1 MNKDTADFNTSTDI
15 DTADVSIETSAP
27 EILNADEKSPV
38 TDSPDSHSPVI
49 KNADEKSPVAD
60 SPDSGKT
67 LSGNSQNNA
76 GYDERKE
83 NLPVDHEIK
92 QNTSPD
98 EIPVKE
104 DSDKNSD
111 IPDNRNDTSSVSLAE
126 SVEKQDHASAAV
138 EADSQRYS
146 AAGPNRNADKK
157 KKSSSKTV
165 DRRKEISKKS
175 AARTKEKKL
184 QAAAKSSSKE
194 KEPQNAGDVIKGF
207 FTNIR
212 QGNEEYLSRVYTDIL
227 SSAKWIFFG
236 ILCGAVVG
244 TIASIFAIAI
254 RTGTQIRA
262 SFPPLLFGLPVAG
275 MIIVYAYHRL
285 GFAKDGGTNT
295 ILEDIR
301 EGKQVP
307 LQMAPLIFIG
317 TVLTHLFGGSAG
329 REGAALQIG
338 GSIGNGLGRIL
349 HFKST
354 DTKRVIMCG
363 MSAAFSALFGTPLA
377 AAILPIEISTVG
389 IMYYSS
395 LVPCVLSSLV
405 AFYIAQ
411 TFGLKGEA
419 YPLVD
424 IIPMNLPSALQTVLL
439 SVIFAFAAILFCT
452 MMDKVGK
459 LLNLLKNDYIRA
471 AAGGVII
478 ILMTVAVGSQTYNG
492 AGANII
498 ELCFENKPSEIFALA
513 FLLKM
518 IFTAVT
524 LGSGYK
530 GGEIVPS
537 LFIGATLGVRFGA
550 LIGFPPSLCA
560 ALGMCALFCGVT
572 NCPVASLLICFEMF
586 GFDAMPYFLLV
597 VSFTYLF
604 SGNFGLYHGQ
614 VIRYSKYE
622 AGKVNVHTHH

>member
-1 MNKDTADFNTSTDI
+1 MTNNNKKIDDIVKTETENDEMDLRTYISNNPETDEEKPAGSMEKTAGISAGKPESAEGKPAGGLAP
-15 DTADVSIETSAP
+15 ADHLE
-27 EILNADEKSPV
+27 NAAE
-38 TDSPDSHSPVI
+38 
-49 KNADEKSPVAD
+49 
-60 SPDSGKT
+60 
-67 LSGNSQNNA
+67 NN
-76 GYDERKE
+76 
-83 NLPVDHEIK
+83 
-92 QNTSPD
+92 
-98 EIPVKE
+98 
-104 DSDKNSD
+104 
-111 IPDNRNDTSSVSLAE
+111 
-126 SVEKQDHASAAV
+126 AV
-138 EADSQRYS
+138 EAEYTEAIPVEDSEKDAETSEGRS
-146 AAGPNRNADKK
+146 ENTMEDPGKRHRNGSSTKTASRKGRAGKTSPKTTA
-157 KKSSSKTV
+157 SKTSE
-165 DRRKEISKKS
+165 RRKAVSRQSASGVKGRRKTSSLNTKSGRAGSGKVNSTPSEAVKTVPEIKEVFDN
-175 AARTKEKKL
+175 TKL
-184 QAAAKSSSKE
+184 GISQYFS
-194 KEPQNAGDVIKGF
+194 G
-207 FTNIR
+207 
-212 QGNEEYLSRVYTDIL
+212 VYTSL
-227 SSAKWIFFG
+227 RSSAKWIFFG

-254 RTGTQIRA
+254 RTGTQFRA
-262 SFPPLLFGLPVAG
+262 AFPPLLYGLPIAG
-275 MIIVYAYHRL
+275 VLIVFAYHKL

-295 ILEDIR
+295 ILEAIR
-301 EGKQVP
+301 DEEQVP
-307 LQMAPLIFIG
+307 IQMAPLIFIG
-317 TVLTHLFGGSAG
+317 TVLTHMFGGSAG

-411 TFGLKGEA
+411 AFGLKGEA
-419 YPLVD
+419 YPLGDV
-424 IIPMNLPSALQTVLL
+424 IPMTLPSALLTVLL
-439 SVIFAFAAILFCT
+439 SVLCAFAAILFCT

-459 LLNLLKNDYIRA
+459 LLHFMKNDYIRA
-471 AAGGVII
+471 AVGGVIVVI
-478 ILMTVAVGSQTYNG
+478 MTIAVGSQTYNG

-537 LFIGATLGVRFGA
+537 LFIGATLGVKFGA
-550 LIGFPPSLCA
+550 LIGFSPSLCA

-586 GFDAMPYFLLV
+586 GFDAMPFFLLA

-622 AGKVNVHTHH
+622 PGKVNARTHH

>member
-1 MNKDTADFNTSTDI
+1 MDNDTIRGNNFIMTEPGLNDLDQDTSKTKDSGTNSTAPDS
-15 DTADVSIETSAP
+15 AVSDPLIS
-27 EILNADEKSPV
+27 DSVEKSPEIKTN
-38 TDSPDSHSPVI
+38 TDKQTQNTGSQDPTDANMSGTEALADT
-49 KNADEKSPVAD
+49 NAPAD
-60 SPDSGKT
+60 TDAPADT
-67 LSGNSQNNA
+67 NAPADTDALS
-76 GYDERKE
+76 DTE
-83 NLPVDHEIK
+83 NLSETE
-92 QNTSPD
+92 NLS
-98 EIPVKE
+98 
-104 DSDKNSD
+104 DS
-111 IPDNRNDTSSVSLAE
+111 E
-126 SVEKQDHASAAV
+126 AS
-138 EADSQRYS
+138 
-146 AAGPNRNADKK
+146 KK
-157 KKSSSKTV
+157 ASSSKKRSASEK
-165 DRRKEISKKS
+165 RRKEVSKKS
-175 AARTKEKKL
+175 ASLIKGKRKTS
-184 QAAAKSSSKE
+184 AAKNSK
-194 KEPQNAGDVIKGF
+194 PDAPRGIRFRITNF
-207 FTNIR
+207 FAQIR
-212 QGNEEYLSRVYTDIL
+212 QGISQYFTTVYASLRT
-227 SSAKWIFFG
+227 SAKWIFFG

-254 RTGTQIRA
+254 KAGTQIRA
-262 SFPPLLFGLPVAG
+262 AFPPLLYALPVAG
-275 MIIVYAYHRL
+275 IIIVYAYRRL

-295 ILEDIR
+295 ILEAIR
-301 EGKQVP
+301 EGEQVP
-307 LQMAPLIFIG
+307 IRMAPLIFLG
-317 TVLTHLFGGSAG
+317 TVLTHMFGGSAG

-338 GSIGNGLGRIL
+338 GSIGNGLGRML
-349 HFKST
+349 HFKNT

-405 AFYIAQ
+405 AFYISQA
-411 TFGLKGEA
+411 FGLRGEA
-419 YPLVD
+419 YPLGDVM
-424 IIPMNLPSALQTVLL
+424 PLTLPSALLTVLL
-439 SVIFAFAAILFCT
+439 SVLCAFAAILFCA

-459 LLNLLKNDYIRA
+459 AFRFLKNDYIRA
-471 AAGGVII
+471 AAGGVIVV
-478 ILMTVAVGSQTYNG
+478 LMTLAVGSQTYNG

-498 ELCFENKPSEIFALA
+498 EMCFENRPSEIFALA

-537 LFIGATLGVRFGA
+537 LFIGATLGVKFGA
-550 LIGFPPSLCA
+550 LIGFSPSLCA

-586 GFDAMPYFLLV
+586 GFDAMPFFLLA

-622 AGKVNVHTHH
+622 PGKVNAHTHH

>member
-1 MNKDTADFNTSTDI
+1 MTKDTADFNSSTGA
-15 DTADVSIETSAP
+15 DTADVSTGFSSP
-27 EILNADEKSPV
+27 EILNAEENVPADG
-38 TDSPDSHSPVI
+38 SPDSCTPVI
-49 KNADEKSPVAD
+49 MEADEKSPD
-60 SPDSGKT
+60 TESPESGQA
-67 LSGNSQNNA
+67 LSGSDQKTS
-76 GYDERKE
+76 GDDET
-83 NLPVDHEIK
+83 NDNISVDHTIN
-92 QNTSPD
+92 QNTPPD

-104 DSDKNSD
+104 DSNTNSD
-111 IPDNRNDTSSVSLAE
+111 ITDTRYDTPSISPAKSVVKQENTSS
-126 SVEKQDHASAAV
+126 AV
-138 EADSQRYS
+138 EADSHRNS
-146 AAGPNRNADKK
+146 AGRPHRMADKK

-165 DRRKEISKKS
+165 ERRKEISKKS
-175 AARTKEKKL
+175 AGKTKEKKL

-194 KEPQNAGDVIKGF
+194 KEPQKAGNKITGF

-212 QGNEEYLSRVYTDIL
+212 QGKKEYLNRVSIDIL

-254 RTGTQIRA
+254 RTGNQIRA

-275 MIIVYAYHRL
+275 IIIVYAYHRL
-285 GFAKDGGTNT
+285 GFAKDGGTNL

-301 EGKQVP
+301 KGEEGP
-307 LQMAPLIFIG
+307 IQMAPLIFIG
-317 TVLTHLFGGSAG
+317 TILTHMFGGSAG

-405 AFYIAQ
+405 ALYIAQ

-419 YPLVD
+419 YSLGDVM
-424 IIPMNLPSALQTVLL
+424 PMNLPSALLTVLL
-439 SVIFAFAAILFCT
+439 SLVCAFAAILFCT
-452 MMDKVGK
+452 IMDKVGK
-459 LLNLLKNDYIRA
+459 ILNLLKNDYIRA

-492 AGANII
+492 AGTNII

-586 GFDAMPYFLLV
+586 GFDAMPYFLLA

-622 AGKVNVHTHH
+622 EGKVNVHTHH

>member
-1 MNKDTADFNTSTDI
+1 MTNNNKKIDDIVKTETENDEMDLRTYISNNPETDEEKPAGSMEKTAGISAGKPESAEGKPAGGLAP
-15 DTADVSIETSAP
+15 ADHLE
-27 EILNADEKSPV
+27 NAAE
-38 TDSPDSHSPVI
+38 
-49 KNADEKSPVAD
+49 
-60 SPDSGKT
+60 
-67 LSGNSQNNA
+67 NN
-76 GYDERKE
+76 
-83 NLPVDHEIK
+83 
-92 QNTSPD
+92 
-98 EIPVKE
+98 
-104 DSDKNSD
+104 
-111 IPDNRNDTSSVSLAE
+111 
-126 SVEKQDHASAAV
+126 AV
-138 EADSQRYS
+138 EAEYTEAIPVEDSEKDAETSEGRS
-146 AAGPNRNADKK
+146 ENTMEDPGKRHRNGSSTKTASRKRRAGKTSPKTTA
-157 KKSSSKTV
+157 SKTSE
-165 DRRKEISKKS
+165 RRKAVSRKS
-175 AARTKEKKL
+175 ASGVKGRRKTSSLNTKSESANSGKVNYTPSEAVKTVPEIKEVFDNTKL
-184 QAAAKSSSKE
+184 GISQYFS
-194 KEPQNAGDVIKGF
+194 G
-207 FTNIR
+207 
-212 QGNEEYLSRVYTDIL
+212 VYTSL
-227 SSAKWIFFG
+227 RSSAKWIFFG

-254 RTGTQIRA
+254 RTGTQFRA
-262 SFPPLLFGLPVAG
+262 AFPPLLYGLPIAG
-275 MIIVYAYHRL
+275 VLIVFAYHKL

-295 ILEDIR
+295 ILEAIR
-301 EGKQVP
+301 DEEQVP
-307 LQMAPLIFIG
+307 IQMAPLIFIG
-317 TVLTHLFGGSAG
+317 TVLTHMFGGSAG

-411 TFGLKGEA
+411 AFGLKGEA
-419 YPLVD
+419 YPLGDV
-424 IIPMNLPSALQTVLL
+424 IPMTLPSALLTVLL
-439 SVIFAFAAILFCT
+439 SVLCAFAAILFCT

-459 LLNLLKNDYIRA
+459 LLHFMKNDYIRA
-471 AAGGVII
+471 AVGGVIVVI
-478 ILMTVAVGSQTYNG
+478 MTIAVGSQTYNG

-537 LFIGATLGVRFGA
+537 LFIGATLGVKFGA
-550 LIGFPPSLCA
+550 LIGFSPSLCA

-586 GFDAMPYFLLV
+586 GFDAMPFFLLA

-622 AGKVNVHTHH
+622 PGKVNARTHH